1 MKNMTFRL
9 ALLIVC
15 ALSINTAFAQ
25 DVRQKPVVK
34 KQTTTTKQTTSA
46 PKKQNKSVA
55 KKNSSPVRN
64 VQLKDLLTNPL
75 GIVDIDFQN
84 CNIPFSD
91 IEAELKQKYVAHDK
105 QSKAG
110 ESGSFYDFDN
120 PSFKNIYYHGIRL
133 SSFSINNSS
142 YDKKGVRYCRS
153 MTYHFEIYKYE
164 MKQSLSKYLKAIE
177 NDFHKLGIP
186 VSIERGSDGD
196 INTEIRVGNIKYE
209 IEIFESVYY
218 WIWIKEYIYK

>member
-1 MKNMTFRL
+1 MKRILTIRL

-34 KQTTTTKQTTSA
+34 KQTTTTSKQTTST
-46 PKKQNKSVA
+46 PKKQNKGVA
-55 KKNSSPVRN
+55 KKKTTPVRN
-64 VQLKDLLTNPL
+64 VQLEDILTKPL
-75 GIVDIDFQN
+75 GIVDIDIQN

-91 IEAELKQKYVAHDK
+91 IETELKQKYIAYDQ
-105 QSKAG
+105 QSITGAQDF
-110 ESGSFYDFDN
+110 FYDFNN
-120 PSFKNIYYHGIRL
+120 PSFKNIHYNGIRL
-133 SSFSINNSS
+133 SSFKIRN
-142 YDKKGVRYCRS
+142 YDKESSCCRS
-153 MTYHFEIYKYE
+153 ITYKFEIYKDE

-186 VSIERGSDGD
+186 ISIERGSDGK
-196 INTEIRVGNIKYE
+196 IKTEIRVGNIEYE

-218 WIWIKEYIYK
+218 WIWIDEIIYK